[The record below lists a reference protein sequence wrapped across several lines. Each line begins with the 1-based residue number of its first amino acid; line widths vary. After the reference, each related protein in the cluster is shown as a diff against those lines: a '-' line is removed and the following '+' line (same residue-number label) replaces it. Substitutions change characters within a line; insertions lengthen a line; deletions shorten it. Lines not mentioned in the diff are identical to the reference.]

1 MLAALALILEVCSL
15 RSRVAIYVC
24 IHTRMYAATTSTRR
38 GSTAVLWMFI
48 LQIYAYTV
56 CHHFYIVTVF
66 LINLNTFFDSNMKMR
81 HPLKLLQ
88 IHQGGKTHLLFIVIY
103 FISP

>member
-1 MLAALALILEVCSL
+1 
-15 RSRVAIYVC
+15 
-24 IHTRMYAATTSTRR
+24 
-38 GSTAVLWMFI
+38 
-48 LQIYAYTV
+48 
-56 CHHFYIVTVF
+56 
-66 LINLNTFFDSNMKMR
+66 MKMR